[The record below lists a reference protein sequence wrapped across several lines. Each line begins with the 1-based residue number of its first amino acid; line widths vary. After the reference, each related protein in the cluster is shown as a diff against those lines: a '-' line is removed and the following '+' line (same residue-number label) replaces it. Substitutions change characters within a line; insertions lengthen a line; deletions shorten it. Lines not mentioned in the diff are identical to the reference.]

1 MPDLAHQIAGH
12 KAALHNPTVSE
23 EAKARAQEWL
33 DSHGQ
38 DAHYT
43 TGTTRGL
50 KSDGDDEAELR
61 KEGFQSTNLYED
73 DEAQAKNL
81 GNVRG
86 GYKAAAHNKRNTKS
100 GREAAEK
107 ALHEIDDEAKA

>member
-12 KAALHNPTVSE
+12 KAALHNPSVSE

-33 DSHGQ
+33 DSHG
-38 DAHYT
+38 DEAHYT
-43 TGTTRGL
+43 TGTTRGY
-50 KSDGDDEAELR
+50 KADRDDEAELR
-61 KEGFQSTNLYED
+61 KEGFQSSNLFEN

-86 GYKAAAHNKRNTKS
+86 GYKAAMKNKRNTKS
-100 GREAAEK
+100 GREAARK
-107 ALHEIDDEAKA
+107 SLDEIDDEANA